1 MNINKTNIN
10 LILNRYISFVDKLKE
25 KYNYTNNLRHILY
38 IVVPAFLLK
47 YGTNNEQKIIKLFEE
62 TEIIIDEKE
71 NTPQIASF
79 ERTIIREKSEY
90 KIIKK
95 VFIHRFNN
103 VPTIELID
111 SLIHEFNHGVN
122 SINNELYES
131 GNILRLRTG
140 IVYNKY
146 DKSNLSKIFNKEDYT
161 VLEEVLNTSETE
173 EIINVILSL
182 KEHLDIDMNHIFK
195 NMLFALCKETEIPY
209 KSKAYPLQVLI
220 SRQLLEN
227 KTFTSTLN
235 NLRFSGN
242 IDNIEE
248 WFDTITGEKGSFIN
262 LCQSFNTLNKLEE
275 KYLKRNIFK
284 ASIKKQI
291 KITINK
297 IMITIDL
304 FNNNCIYK

>member
-1 MNINKTNIN
+1 
-10 LILNRYISFVDKLKE
+10 
-25 KYNYTNNLRHILY
+25 
-38 IVVPAFLLK
+38 
-47 YGTNNEQKIIKLFEE
+47 
-62 TEIIIDEKE
+62 
-71 NTPQIASF
+71 
-79 ERTIIREKSEY
+79 
-90 KIIKK
+90 
-95 VFIHRFNN
+95 
-103 VPTIELID
+103 
-111 SLIHEFNHGVN
+111 
-122 SINNELYES
+122 
-131 GNILRLRTG
+131 
-140 IVYNKY
+140 
-146 DKSNLSKIFNKEDYT
+146 
-161 VLEEVLNTSETE
+161 
-173 EIINVILSL
+173 
-182 KEHLDIDMNHIFK
+182 MNHIFK

-227 KTFTSTLN
+227 KTFSSTLN

-284 ASIKKQI
+284 ASIKNQI

-297 IMITIDL
+297 IMITINL

>member
-25 KYNYTNNLRHILY
+25 KYNYTNNLSHILY

-71 NTPQIASF
+71 NTPQIARF

-146 DKSNLSKIFNKEDYT
+146 DKSNLSKIFNKEEYT

-284 ASIKKQI
+284 ASIKNQI

-297 IMITIDL
+297 IMITINL